1 MKKSL
6 IIILMFLL
14 AISLVSADECESDFD
29 CLEYYE
35 GADWNCV
42 DRFCEEPQ
50 EDSRGEIII
59 IGTPGEEEGPGGEG
73 ILEAAEEDSR
83 GEIIIIGTPGEEK
96 EPGGEGI
103 LEAAE
108 EDSRGEIIII
118 GTPGEEEEPGGEGIL
133 ERISCLS
140 GKDCDNGY
148 KCNKKESEC
157 FDYCTTNRQCKIMSG
172 YRCIT
177 NNCVSSG
184 SGFSAPGEKFGF
196 FANLLTWLKFW
207 S

>member
-35 GADWNCV
+35 GTDWICV
-42 DRFCEEPQ
+42 EGFCEEPNEINDIQ
-50 EDSRGEIII
+50 VSPIPGGEE
-59 IGTPGEEEGPGGEG
+59 PGEEV
-73 ILEAAEEDSR
+73 IFEAAEEDSV
-83 GEIIIIGTPGEEK
+83 GEIIIIE
-96 EPGGEGI
+96 
-103 LEAAE
+103 
-108 EDSRGEIIII
+108 
-118 GTPGEEEEPGGEGIL
+118 TPGEEEEPGGKVIL

-177 NNCVSSG
+177 NDCVNSG
-184 SGFSAPGEKFGF
+184 SGFSALGEKFGL
-196 FANLLTWLKFW
+196 FANLLTWLMFW

>member
-59 IGTPGEEEGPGGEG
+59 IGTPGEEEG
-73 ILEAAEEDSR
+73 
-83 GEIIIIGTPGEEK
+83 
-96 EPGGEGI
+96 PGGEGI